1 MSLARILSATALA
14 AGLGLAAAP
23 AEAVLLTFE
32 GFENAQYEGVT
43 ITRGGFT
50 IGIMAGD
57 EQHFH
62 EINSMDYGLANNGTG
77 VLLVDRA
84 TRAYIEAVDLSDF
97 TLGSLDWAGYTAGF
111 TGTITGF
118 LDGNPVGSIVS
129 SLSDSAYAT
138 VSGLSLGTIDRLVF
152 NPDFAATVGG
162 YSFDNVQL
170 NEASPTPEPASMA
183 LLGAGLLGL
192 GALRRRRD

>member
-1 MSLARILSATALA
+1 MSPARILAATALA
-14 AGLGLAAAP
+14 AGIGLAAAP

-32 GFENAQYEGVT
+32 GFENEIYEGTT
-43 ITRGGFT
+43 ITRSGFT

-62 EINSMDYGLANNGTG
+62 EINSAGYSLANNGTG
-77 VLLVDRA
+77 VLLVDRN
-84 TRAYIEAVDLSDF
+84 TRAYIEAADLSDF
-97 TLGSLDWAGYTAGF
+97 TLGSLDLAGYTSGF

-118 LDGNPVGSIVS
+118 LDGSPVGSIVT
-129 SLSDSAYAT
+129 SLSESAYST
-138 VSGLSLGTIDRLVF
+138 VSGVSLGTIDRLVF
-152 NPDFAATVGG
+152 NPDFAAGGG